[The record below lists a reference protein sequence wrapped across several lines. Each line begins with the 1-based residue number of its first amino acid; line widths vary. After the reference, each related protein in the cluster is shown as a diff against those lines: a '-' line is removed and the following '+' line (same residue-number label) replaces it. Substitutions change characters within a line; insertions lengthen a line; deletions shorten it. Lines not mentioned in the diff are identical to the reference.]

1 MRLVSLTVADHRNL
15 KQVNFAPGPELTVL
29 CGRNGQGKTNLLEA
43 VWLLTGGKSFRGSKD
58 AELIRRGAAFS
69 VLDGV
74 TEAGSGRQD
83 HIRLTV
89 GGKETPRPG
98 RTARLNGAELGRAA
112 ALAGRFTAVVFEP
125 DDLSLVK
132 AGPAGRRRF
141 LDAALCQ
148 LWPGYVA
155 TLRRYS
161 RLLTQKNSLLKY
173 WERTPGAAEMC
184 DAFDADLAAQGE
196 EIGRKRRAYLE
207 KIAPAAAQ
215 NYAEL
220 SRGGETLSLAYCG
233 EWEPGGL
240 LEALHSARAADR
252 RAGFCTL
259 GPHREDFSFTLDGQ
273 PARIFASQGQQRS
286 AVLSLKL
293 AEASAAQSVTGEHPV
308 MLLDDVL
315 SELDAQRQE
324 YLLTRMREKQTIVT
338 ACDSSLF
345 HKTEG
350 AMFRVEQGELTEM

>member
-1 MRLVSLTVADHRNL
+1 MRVVSLAVTDYRNL
-15 KQVNFAPGPELTVL
+15 RAVEFAPGPELTVL

-58 AELIRRGAAFS
+58 AELIRRGAPFA
-69 VLDGV
+69 VLEGE
-74 TEAGSGRQD
+74 TEAGDGRQD

-89 GGKETPRPG
+89 GGKDTQRPG
-98 RTARLNGAELGRAA
+98 RTARLNGADMGRAA
-112 ALAGRFTAVVFEP
+112 TLAGRFTAVVFEP
-125 DDLSLVK
+125 DDLGLVK
-132 AGPAGRRRF
+132 GGPQGRRRF

-155 TLRRYS
+155 TLRRYG
-161 RLLTQKNSLLKY
+161 RLLAQKNSLLKY

-184 DAFDADLAAQGE
+184 DAFDLDLAAQGD
-196 EIGRKRRAYLE
+196 EICRRRRAYLE
-207 KIAPAAAQ
+207 RLAPLAAQ

-220 SRGGETLSLAYCG
+220 SRGGEVLSLSYCG
-233 EWEPGGL
+233 SGAAGGL
-240 LEALHSARAADR
+240 LDALKEARPADR
-252 RAGFCTL
+252 KAGFCTV

-273 PARIFASQGQQRS
+273 PARVFASQGQQRS

-350 AMFRVEQGELTEM
+350 VMFRVEQGELTQI